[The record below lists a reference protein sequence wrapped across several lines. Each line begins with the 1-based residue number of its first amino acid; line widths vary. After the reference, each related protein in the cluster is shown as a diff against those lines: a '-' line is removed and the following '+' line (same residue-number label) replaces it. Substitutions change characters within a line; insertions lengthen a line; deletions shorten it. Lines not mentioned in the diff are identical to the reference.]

1 MWRFA
6 LISVAA
12 FSAVALGAS
21 ENIDKVNGS
30 IRIEGSRTVGDLS
43 TVNGSIDV
51 GEGTRAEDLETVNG
65 SIQLK
70 PHVVAGSVETV
81 NGSVSVGADAQ
92 VVESAETVNGRITL
106 DKRSQVGGHLET
118 VNGDLVLDEARVDG
132 QLRTVNGDITV
143 GAASRV
149 GGGILIEDTK
159 GWKFGSNKRRA
170 ESRDRARRGR
180 RRYAAF
186 RARGQALRQQLR
198 DDRQGR
204 RRDAD
209 TLRGRSTLS
218 RPWQNPLHGPH
229 TSSPAA
235 AAPRCPHRPHPPR
248 AMPIHGRC
256 RSSTVIGPRP
266 ARGRNGRPAFQR

>member
-106 DKRSQVGGHLET
+106 DKRSQVGGRLET

-159 GWKFGSNKRRA
+159 GWKVGSNKRV
-170 ESRDRARRGR
+170 
-180 RRYAAF
+180 
-186 RARGQALRQQLR
+186 
-198 DDRQGR
+198 
-204 RRDAD
+204 
-209 TLRGRSTLS
+209 
-218 RPWQNPLHGPH
+218 PKV
-229 TSSPAA
+229 
-235 AAPRCPHRPHPPR
+235 
-248 AMPIHGRC
+248 
-256 RSSTVIGPRP
+256 VIGPGAVVDGTLRFEREVKLYVSSSATIGKVEGATP
-266 ARGRNGRPAFQR
+266 IRFEGDQP